1 MRAHI
6 AALATAGL
14 LAIGGIAS
22 ATTTLSYTVQ
32 QADAGRNDY
41 LQNCAEC
48 HGGELEGNFAPGLA
62 GPNARDQWESP
73 QYVYGYFSV
82 AMPHGH
88 PGQLTQQQYVD
99 IMAYLL
105 HEHARPA
112 GTRPLT
118 VRAITADTTPIG
130 PTDGHRIP

>member
-1 MRAHI
+1 VTRANV
-6 AALATAGL
+6 AALAASGL
-14 LAIGGIAS
+14 LSFSAVAS
-22 ATTTLSYTVQ
+22 AATPLPYTAD
-32 QADAGRNDY
+32 QADAGRIDY
-41 LQNCAEC
+41 IQNCAEC
-48 HGGELEGNFAPGLA
+48 HGGELEGQFGPGLA

-88 PGQLTQQQYVD
+88 PGQLTQRQYVD

-105 HEHARPA
+105 QRHNKPA

-118 VRAITADTTPIG
+118 VRAINSATAPLG
-130 PTDGHRIP
+130 N